1 MKINKGLVKTNYPF
15 KINKTIPLTRTDQ
28 KLPTQE
34 RAVDL
39 LLFPIQTNSE
49 SSSSEKIIYSE
60 GVRVYCK
67 LPQGKKGEVL
77 FRPKREKFIMTLV
90 LTSLS
95 KRGDK
100 GLLTGSQVRCSLI

>member
-39 LLFPIQTNSE
+39 LLFPI
-49 SSSSEKIIYSE
+49 
-60 GVRVYCK
+60 
-67 LPQGKKGEVL
+67 
-77 FRPKREKFIMTLV
+77 
-90 LTSLS
+90 
-95 KRGDK
+95 
-100 GLLTGSQVRCSLI
+100 